1 MGFPKSSSDDVLLMR
16 RTRAL
21 ELRVEGKKTQ
31 REIAE
36 ILGVSVPTISNDIAW
51 MMAHE
56 TVDNPK
62 LVAQARQLQEQR
74 LDLYLK
80 ETMMA
85 LESAT
90 TVKDKAS
97 ILQVLLKLDER
108 RAKLLGLDAPVK
120 QEIET
125 TTVGE
130 ATPAAVRAALA
141 AHFPT
146 SVKKPVEP
154 DAN

>member
-1 MGFPKSSSDDVLLMR
+1 MGYPNRTPDDVLLMR

-36 ILGVSVPTISNDIAW
+36 ALGVSVSTISNDIAW

-80 ETMMA
+80 ETMLA
-85 LESAT
+85 LDSAVS
-90 TVKDKAS
+90 VKDKAS
-97 ILQVLLKLDER
+97 LLQVLLKLDER
-108 RAKLLGLDAPVK
+108 RAKLLGLDAPIK

-125 TTVGE
+125 NAVGTE
-130 ATPAAVRAALA
+130 ATPAAARAAMA

-146 SVKKPVEP
+146 SVKSVEP
-154 DAN
+154 SSN